1 MKQPFTVKVIKVL
14 AWFTLLASLLMI
26 SVIIYAVDGPE
37 LQNDVA
43 RGVRDG
49 TLAFLARATGSAS
62 GRVSTFDAYTIVGEI
77 LPATVLL
84 VLVLHSI
91 SKRRILYF
99 HIVATILLL
108 AGIGAINSSRM
119 VVNGVL
125 FVIIG
130 VLAWSTPVTRYL
142 KSEQLR

>member
-14 AWFTLLASLLMI
+14 AWFALLVSLLMI

-37 LQNDVA
+37 LQNDTA
-43 RGVRDG
+43 RGIRAG
-49 TLAFLARATGSAS
+49 TLAFLARASGSAPD
-62 GRVSTFDAYTIVGEI
+62 RVSRFAAYEVVGEF

-84 VLVLHSI
+84 VLLLHSI

-99 HIVATILLL
+99 RIVATILLF
-108 AGIGAINSSRM
+108 AGLGSINASRM
-119 VVNGVL
+119 VLNGVL

-130 VLAWSTPVTRYL
+130 ALAWTPPVTRYL
-142 KSEQLR
+142 KSG